1 MSDTGNAIFI
11 WTLPRKSTVS
21 ANPCSCCDKVYHCK
35 RTWLACQIGNL
46 YKLAPKK
53 ECYIVY
59 SCPTPHFTTFSHFW
73 TCLLTILRL
82 SSIKKKKNTPAGEQ
96 FIFLCCPNDR
106 TFSSRS
112 RACQTTDVNTLH
124 FCMSAEC
131 KLSPFH
137 CICPNMLPYSVA
149 SCREAFLRSLGHL
162 ATSQAKCSSTPKMSS
177 SLSLKAIFLTAVA
190 FMFST
195 HNWCSCWKEKVGNFF
210 SQSLILIVQFY
221 CWFKPAAVLS
231 EVQEF
236 QPSPTL
242 FSKSYYPRWSPAASG
257 ILYKLCQLTSVLS
270 PLHEEFSTLQRS
282 GQFFLISSQKIRT

>member
-1 MSDTGNAIFI
+1 MQYSFGHSRVSLQCQLILVVAVIKCITASGHDSPVRSETCTNLLQRKNA
-11 WTLPRKSTVS
+11 TSSTAAPLLISLHSVTS
-21 ANPCSCCDKVYHCK
+21 ERAC
-35 RTWLACQIGNL
+35 WLFWDCQAL
-46 YKLAPKK
+46 
-53 ECYIVY
+53 
-59 SCPTPHFTTFSHFW
+59 
-73 TCLLTILRL
+73 
-82 SSIKKKKNTPAGEQ
+82 KKKNTPAGEQ

-112 RACQTTDVNTLH
+112 RARQTTDVNTLH

-210 SQSLILIVQFY
+210 FPKFNINS
-221 CWFKPAAVLS
+221 
-231 EVQEF
+231 
-236 QPSPTL
+236 
-242 FSKSYYPRWSPAASG
+242 
-257 ILYKLCQLTSVLS
+257 SVL
-270 PLHEEFSTLQRS
+270 LLV
-282 GQFFLISSQKIRT
+282 